1 MKAIETFWKIFDNI
15 LKILLYVSALIV
27 LVTAIGVSVDTLMR
41 YFFSISFTSIFE
53 LTEFGLLW
61 MTFLGAPWLLK
72 IHGHIQIDIV
82 TSHLSERYRYITQV
96 ITAIISGLLLLA
108 MTFYSTK
115 LMLIDFQT
123 GYKLAGVL
131 RATKWPIEIV
141 IPIGFLL
148 LFIQSVRNS
157 VEQLKMQE
165 SKSNL
170 LL

>member
-1 MKAIETFWKIFDNI
+1 MI
-15 LKILLYVSALIV
+15 LKILLYISALIV
-27 LVTAIGVSVDTLMR
+27 LAAAVGVSVDVLMR
-41 YFFSISFTSIFE
+41 YFFSISFAPIFE

-82 TSHLSERYRYITQV
+82 TSHLSTRYRYITQV
-96 ITAIISGLLLLA
+96 FASIISGTLLLA
-108 MTFYSTK
+108 MTFYSAK
-115 LMLIDFQT
+115 LTFFDFQV

-131 RATKWPIEIV
+131 RASKWPIEIV

-157 VEQLKMQE
+157 VEQLKNTKSE
-165 SKSNL
+165 SNL